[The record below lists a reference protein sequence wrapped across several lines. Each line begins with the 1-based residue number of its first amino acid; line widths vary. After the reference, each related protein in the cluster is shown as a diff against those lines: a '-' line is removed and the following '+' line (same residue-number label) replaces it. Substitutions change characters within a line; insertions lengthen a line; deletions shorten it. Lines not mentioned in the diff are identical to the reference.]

1 MDSSYVCAH
10 FAFHTYRSFLIF
22 TATLG
27 SWGDYAHFTDEKSEA
42 QRGEVTCP
50 KSPSQ
55 IQTQVCPT
63 LEAPGL
69 SNTCC
74 LLGSGPSPAAAS
86 LLSCSTLLP
95 SRLSGLSP
103 FLGDDDTETLNNV
116 LSANWYF
123 DEETFEA
130 VSDEAKDFV
139 SNLLT
144 KDQR

>member
-1 MDSSYVCAH
+1 M
-10 FAFHTYRSFLIF
+10 
-22 TATLG
+22 
-27 SWGDYAHFTDEKSEA
+27 
-42 QRGEVTCP
+42 TCP

-55 IQTQVCPT
+55 IQTQVCPA

-69 SNTCC
+69 SNMSC
-74 LLGSGPSPAAAS
+74 LLGSGPSSAAAAS
-86 LLSCSTLLP
+86 LSCSTLLH

-103 FLGDDDTETLNNV
+103 FLGDNDTETLNNV

-139 SNLLT
+139 SNLIT

>member
-1 MDSSYVCAH
+1 MTQYLRSY
-10 FAFHTYRSFLIF
+10 FPGFLI
-22 TATLG
+22 
-27 SWGDYAHFTDEKSEA
+27 
-42 QRGEVTCP
+42 
-50 KSPSQ
+50 SP
-55 IQTQVCPT
+55 
-63 LEAPGL
+63 L
-69 SNTCC
+69 
-74 LLGSGPSPAAAS
+74 
-86 LLSCSTLLP
+86 

-139 SNLLT
+139 SNLIV

>member
-1 MDSSYVCAH
+1 MDIFFVCAH
-10 FAFHTYRSFLIF
+10 FVSHLLFLIF
-22 TATLG
+22 TVTLG

-55 IQTQVCPT
+55 IQTQVCPS

-69 SNTCC
+69 SNASC
-74 LLGSGPSPAAAS
+74 LLGSGPSLAAAAS
-86 LLSCSTLLP
+86 LSCSPLLP

-103 FLGDDDTETLNNV
+103 FLGDNDTETLNNV

-130 VSDEAKDFV
+130 VSEEAKDFV
-139 SNLLT
+139 SNLIM

>member
-1 MDSSYVCAH
+1 MS
-10 FAFHTYRSFLIF
+10 LI
-22 TATLG
+22 
-27 SWGDYAHFTDEKSEA
+27 
-42 QRGEVTCP
+42 
-50 KSPSQ
+50 SP
-55 IQTQVCPT
+55 P
-63 LEAPGL
+63 
-69 SNTCC
+69 C
-74 LLGSGPSPAAAS
+74 LLTSS
-86 LLSCSTLLP
+86 L

-139 SNLLT
+139 SNLIV

>member
-1 MDSSYVCAH
+1 MPWVFPAH
-10 FAFHTYRSFLIF
+10 A
-22 TATLG
+22 A
-27 SWGDYAHFTDEKSEA
+27 SWVLPH
-42 QRGEVTCP
+42 P
-50 KSPSQ
+50 
-55 IQTQVCPT
+55 
-63 LEAPGL
+63 
-69 SNTCC
+69 
-74 LLGSGPSPAAAS
+74 AAS
-86 LLSCSTLLP
+86 LSCRTLLS

-139 SNLLT
+139 SNLIM

>member
-1 MDSSYVCAH
+1 MYSPRALHSP
-10 FAFHTYRSFLIF
+10 FLIC
-22 TATLG
+22 TVTLG
-27 SWGDYAHFTDEKSEA
+27 SWDDHTHFTDEKSEA

-50 KSPSQ
+50 KSPNQ

-63 LEAPGL
+63 REAGGF
-69 SNTCC
+69 SSTRCC
-74 LLGSGPSPAAAS
+74 LLGSALPSPWHLQLTS
-86 LLSCSTLLP
+86 LLLSSSL

-139 SNLLT
+139 SNLIV